1 MPKPNYKE
9 LSDRELVELI
19 VATQHNEEAVYFLL
33 YDRYRALLFSI
44 YQYYFGKS
52 YYWFDDCMQ
61 ELFLSLRGAEGNW
74 NSFANFGW
82 RAKMSTWLTKV
93 AENKFLDCYYKMI
106 VKAGQATSNDNGNG
120 PKYPIDS
127 GRAIMMIEL
136 MEAIGKLDDE
146 NQKFCMLK
154 HLEGYNHKE
163 IADMLK
169 QKWDKEGTVVYNKK
183 KEIVIPSEGFVNV
196 RLQRAKEEL
205 RELMLGPK

>member
-1 MPKPNYKE
+1 MRVNDYKKLSDKE
-9 LSDRELVELI
+9 LVDMI
-19 VATQHNEEAVYFLL
+19 VVIPHNEEAAYFII
-33 YDRYRALLFSI
+33 YDRYRGLLFSI

-52 YYWFDDCMQ
+52 DYWFDDCMH

-93 AENKFLDCYYKMI
+93 AKNKFLECYHKMI
-106 VKAGQATSNDNGNG
+106 DMVGQPTSNENGDG
-120 PKYPIDS
+120 PKDPVDY
-127 GRAIMMIEL
+127 GRAIMMIEF

-146 NQKFCMLK
+146 NQKFCVLK

-196 RLQRAKEEL
+196 RIQRAKEEL